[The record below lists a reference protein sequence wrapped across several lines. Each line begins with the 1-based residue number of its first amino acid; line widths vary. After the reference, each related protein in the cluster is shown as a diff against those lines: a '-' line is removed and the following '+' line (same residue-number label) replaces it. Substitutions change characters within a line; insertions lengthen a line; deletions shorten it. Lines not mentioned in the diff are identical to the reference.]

1 MEFASSGRKRIQR
14 GSLISTAKTPRSRAC
29 AQSGLLHSVL
39 KRQVCLFGA
48 LGFFDGEIQKS
59 TLRIA

>member
-1 MEFASSGRKRIQR
+1 
-14 GSLISTAKTPRSRAC
+14 
-29 AQSGLLHSVL
+29 LHSVL